1 MWSVRLSVESPHA
14 KSLASSLVSE
24 EDVIVN
30 ENNFTF
36 VLNESRAKDARAMD
50 DPIVS
55 MSPFLPART
64 GTAPLEVAAEI
75 QSASS
80 CKFIPQEIA

>member
-1 MWSVRLSVESPHA
+1 MVDISRTKFIEFLVDPNA
-14 KSLASSLVSE
+14 MSLDEANA
-24 EDVIVN
+24 I
-30 ENNFTF
+30 
-36 VLNESRAKDARAMD
+36 D

-64 GTAPLEVAAEI
+64 GTAPLDVAAEI

-80 CKFIPQEIA
+80 CKIIPLEIALVYHTPKQVQIHV